1 VLRNKKIPYWPSAID
16 IPLIVLAA
24 IEEKA
29 PMNWGD
35 GSLAIAVPDVMIPG
49 EYYASRRAASSLN
62 PTKRLM
68 LAVLLDGI
76 RSFQAA
82 AEGIRKS
89 AQRRFEDAETW
100 LFDENGDGPFS
111 FDSICEELRIE
122 PQYLRAGLKRWRTLH
137 LAGKSTQR
145 LGRNAPVV
153 RSGRIIISHSRARR
167 SRTPRG

>member
-1 VLRNKKIPYWPSAID
+1 MKWD
-16 IPLIVLAA
+16 
-24 IEEKA
+24 
-29 PMNWGD
+29 D
-35 GSLAIAVPDVMIPG
+35 GSLAKAVPDVMIRG

-68 LAVLLDGI
+68 LAVLLDAI

-82 AEGIRKS
+82 AEGVRKS

-111 FDSICEELRIE
+111 FESICEELLID
-122 PQYLRAGLKRWRTLH
+122 PQYLRSGLIRWRTLH
-137 LAGKSTQR
+137 LVGKSTQR

-153 RSGRIIISHSRARR
+153 RSGRIIISQSHARR
-167 SRTPRG
+167 SWVPRG